1 MGVADDELGLSSS
14 VPSRTRALPH
24 YALPNFSVVLPTYS
38 NQESDVITNAFRVG
52 NFVSLHDLPHHVKPG
67 QVSRSRFQKI
77 LDNRQESTENK
88 APHSKPAQFSTFEY
102 VPSPYSVAD
111 DIARNNRLRSEE
123 LKKEAGHTAPFMMS
137 DTAIKLPHEDGFGGL
152 FNPFKG
158 GADPYERAD
167 DQALRWA
174 WLQDALIM
182 SAPFRPS
189 GRVKGQ
195 AGQSASEIPGRQNL
209 PEIVDRMRASIEEDW
224 EEYGFL
230 VCSTDDEHLVVR
242 FELSTLDSEP
252 GLVAYMN
259 IFARTNDVVAKYTL
273 KKVVEDWNV
282 TPGDGHLYF
291 TFRPPWVVSRPLD
304 TFYSL
309 HPEQR
314 TFQDPRLKLQ
324 ASNDAASKATLTAA
338 EATLLA
344 SQASSAGDL
353 AAGAVARPD
362 LT

>member
-14 VPSRTRALPH
+14 GPSRTRALPH

-52 NFVSLHDLPHHVKPG
+52 NFVSLHDLPHNVKPG

-88 APHSKPAQFSTFEY
+88 QPHSKPAQFSTFEY

-123 LKKEAGHTAPFMMS
+123 LKKEAGHTTPFMMS
-137 DTAIKLPHEDGFGGL
+137 DTNIKLPHEDGFGGE
-152 FNPFKG
+152 FNAFKG

-167 DQALRWA
+167 DEALRWA

-230 VCSTDDEHLVVR
+230 VRRRGRKALLPRAAASRWLGPWAAGWAARATSR
-242 FELSTLDSEP
+242 SQEP
-252 GLVAYMN
+252 REPAPGSAVCAAAT
-259 IFARTNDVVAKYTL
+259 AR
-273 KKVVEDWNV
+273 
-282 TPGDGHLYF
+282 
-291 TFRPPWVVSRPLD
+291 
-304 TFYSL
+304 SL
-309 HPEQR
+309 HP
-314 TFQDPRLKLQ
+314 
-324 ASNDAASKATLTAA
+324 
-338 EATLLA
+338 
-344 SQASSAGDL
+344 AG
-353 AAGAVARPD
+353 PWPHPPQP
-362 LT
+362 

>member
-1 MGVADDELGLSSS
+1 MGADEDAGLSSS
-14 VPSRTRALPH
+14 GPSKTRPLPH

-52 NFVSLHDLPHHVKPG
+52 NFVSLHDLPYNVKPG
-67 QVSRSRFQKI
+67 MVSRSRFQKI
-77 LDNRQESTENK
+77 LDNRQETLENK
-88 APHSKPAQFSTFEY
+88 QPHSKPAQFSTFEY

-111 DIARNNRLRSEE
+111 DIARNKRIRSEE
-123 LKKEAGHTAPFMMS
+123 LMKKAGHTAPFVMS
-137 DTAIKLPHEDGFGGL
+137 DTRIKLPHEDGFGGQ
-152 FNPFKG
+152 FNPYKRE
-158 GADPYERAD
+158 ADPYERAD
-167 DQALRWA
+167 DEALRWA
-174 WLQDALIM
+174 WLQDALVM

-189 GRVKGQ
+189 GRVKGMC
-195 AGQSASEIPGRQNL
+195 GQSASEIPGRQNL
-209 PEIVDRMRASIEEDW
+209 PEIVDRLRATIEEDW

-259 IFARTNDVVAKYTL
+259 IFARTNEVVAKYNL

-304 TFYSL
+304 TFYAL

-314 TFQDPRLKLQ
+314 SFQDPRLKLQ
-324 ASNDAASKATLTAA
+324 ASSEAQKASALTPA
-338 EATLLA
+338 EATALA
-344 SQASSAGDL
+344 SQASSVGDL
-353 AAGAVARPD
+353 AAGAVARPE

>member
-1 MGVADDELGLSSS
+1 MGGADEEHGSSS
-14 VPSRTRALPH
+14 VGSSSVGLPH

-52 NFVSLHDLPHHVKPG
+52 NFTSLHDLPHQVKPG

-111 DIARNNRLRSEE
+111 DIARESRHRSDELR
-123 LKKEAGHTAPFMMS
+123 KEAGHKQTFQMS
-137 DTAIKLPHEDGFGGL
+137 SVQIKLPHEDSFGGV
-152 FNPFKG
+152 FNPFSRED
-158 GADPYERAD
+158 DPYERAD
-167 DQALRWA
+167 DQALRFK
-174 WLQDALIM
+174 WLQEALVM

-230 VCSTDDEHLVVR
+230 VRRRGRKYRPATHRSL
-242 FELSTLDSEP
+242 P
-252 GLVAYMN
+252 
-259 IFARTNDVVAKYTL
+259 FARD
-273 KKVVEDWNV
+273 
-282 TPGDGHLYF
+282 
-291 TFRPPWVVSRPLD
+291 
-304 TFYSL
+304 
-309 HPEQR
+309 
-314 TFQDPRLKLQ
+314 
-324 ASNDAASKATLTAA
+324 
-338 EATLLA
+338 
-344 SQASSAGDL
+344 
-353 AAGAVARPD
+353 
-362 LT
+362 